1 MLSAMILDV
10 VFYCYAQ
17 CHDSGCCV
25 FIVMLSAM
33 MLSVFIVMLC
43 VVFYVIT
50 YHAEFRYAECCGLQ
64 FDVLP

>member
-1 MLSAMILDV
+1 MLSAMMLGA
-10 VFYCYAQ
+10 VFYCYAR

-25 FIVMLSAM
+25 FIV

-50 YHAEFRYAECCGLQ
+50 YHAAFNYAESCGLQ